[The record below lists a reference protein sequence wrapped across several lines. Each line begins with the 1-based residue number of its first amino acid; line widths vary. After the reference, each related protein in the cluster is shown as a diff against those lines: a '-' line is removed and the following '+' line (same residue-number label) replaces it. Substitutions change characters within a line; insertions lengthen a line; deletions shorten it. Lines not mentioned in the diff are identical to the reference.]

1 MDSRASSFCRV
12 HRCARA
18 ILVWL
23 VVAALMVTQVPY
35 AQAEEAPVGI
45 QDTVETPSLSDGE
58 SGDPAIDELDVSGT
72 EDDDALDVPTRSLE
86 SESSDSRNEAPP
98 VEDKH
103 EANPETPMEAF
114 ASPSPVTGFTDV
126 STGGFLPRADSARN
140 LAIIVRFAG
149 DATGDGETG
158 YNAPFAYRDDIRSQW
173 EYFIKQFN
181 ENDPSAYVTS
191 SFREYFYQ
199 VSDGQYDVVTD
210 FPQTNADGAVTY
222 ITLPKTRDGYATDSA
237 LVADTI
243 NEFNRMY
250 PDYDGSTLDRNSD
263 GAADNVLIIP
273 TVPQDAS
280 ILESD
285 ILWPHKADYPG
296 SSGLAVGAKGQ
307 ASEVVAYNIINTK
320 SLDNM
325 GVVAH
330 EYMHSLGIK
339 DYYRKSG
346 SGNPVDAWDIME
358 RSAARSWPLAI
369 TRQKLGWT
377 AIPEQSKTGTYTLYE
392 PGTGREQAFAFK
404 SPLSDTEYFVVE
416 YRKKNTDVNS
426 LDTHIGGTGLIVYR
440 VNSKFDGE
448 GNIQGNDYV
457 YVFRPG
463 ETGLGDARG
472 NALNA
477 QISSKGDRTSIGAS
491 DFGADITQGALCYS
505 DGRNSGIV
513 IEATGETSD
522 SLTFKLTYPDYD
534 AMDLWGAVGSAD
546 GVDEPLGTDTRGVQ
560 LVADGGDLYALIET
574 SAGASSN
581 YRVKVLRESAW
592 IDLGVAAAGLTHGQL
607 AVKDGAAYVLGVDY
621 ADGQSAVM
629 LKTFHDGM
637 WDEAAHVRLAGYAN
651 APTLGF
657 VGSRLYVILDR
668 DSEDAKLYAYE
679 TGALAEAS
687 PVLPVAYVTGPAVFE
702 LNGHPAVACGDFKA
716 AHRLVYEL
724 VDGAWTERSSIA
736 GNAHTERVASLG
748 DTTYVYQSANTDE
761 APSVTSF
768 GSDGAKISTTML
780 PSFQR
785 YAVGSTMVASGNRL
799 YVAVIDN
806 GSTNNAVRVYSAN
819 ASDLSV
825 WDQVGED
832 AYKPAEQVSAAVWA
846 GKLVVGVRNDSTKA
860 AWVRAHELVQ
870 SGGAEPPQ
878 PPAATQHTA
887 RFVADGAVVE
897 EVVFNEGD
905 AKLSHEPLV
914 PEKTGYSGGWA
925 AYALGS
931 SDLVIEA
938 SYVPNRYT
946 ITFKN
951 WDDHVLSSEVYEY
964 GDAVFAPR
972 AVRPDEGTKRFAFTG
987 WSPAFSGTCDQ
998 TQDMVYTAQYREGTT
1013 PMHMATFVI
1022 DGKVVDRVEFFEG
1035 GTLTEPSVPQKTG
1048 YTGVWE
1054 AYALGTR
1061 DLTVRAVYT
1070 AKAYTVTF
1078 KNWNNDV
1085 LSSRSYAYGSAV
1097 AAPTDPTRPDS
1108 GGKTYAFV
1116 GWSPT
1121 LSSVCNGDAVYTAQY
1136 SERAIEHTVTFIADG
1151 KTVGAT
1157 KFNEVDRK
1165 LIGSEPAPPIKTGYT
1180 GTWPS
1185 YTLGNQDV
1193 MVSATYRANRYA
1205 VTFKN
1210 WDGSTLQTGTYE
1222 YRSLVK
1228 APLASRPSSDGEAY
1242 EFIGWSPTFSGICE
1256 RAENTAYTAQYR
1268 ARSIVHY
1275 VAFEV
1280 DGAVIDRVPFSEGD
1294 ARLSRVPAVPSK
1306 AGYAGVWEPYS
1317 LGSGDIVV
1325 RARYSLQPNAL
1336 TLATNAHVQNKGWIG
1351 YRGNGSV
1358 VGTTGSSLRMESI
1371 RVRLD
1376 GALASSDAISVQ
1388 AHVQNIG
1395 WMSGLGNDKVAGT
1408 TGRSLRIEAMKLTLN
1423 SRLSLMGY
1431 RVYYRV
1437 HAQNVGWMGWAHD
1450 GAAAGTAGN
1459 SLRLEAIQIVLV
1471 VPGEIAPA
1479 NAYGGVS
1486 SAETHPYIDSGSV
1499 SPALSSALS
1508 YDGMVHVQNIGNV
1521 SVATNGARTLGT
1533 TGRGLRLEGLKLSCP
1548 VSGVDL
1554 SYRTHV
1560 QNIGWQN
1567 WVGEGAL
1574 SGTQGRAL
1582 RLEALQIEL
1591 SGSAAGSYDVYY
1603 RTHVQNIGWTGWAR
1617 NGQQCGSAG
1626 YGYRMEAV
1634 QVMIVPKDG
1643 AAPGL
1648 CKEAFYRR

>member
-12 HRCARA
+12 HRCARV

-58 SGDPAIDELDVSGT
+58 SGDPAIDELDVSGA
-72 EDDDALDVPTRSLE
+72 EDDDALDVPTQSLE

-103 EANPETPMEAF
+103 ESNPETSMEAF

-140 LAIIVRFAG
+140 LAIIVRFAD

-199 VSDGQYDVVTD
+199 VSDGRYDVVTD

-377 AIPEQSKTGTYTLYE
+377 EIPEQSRTGTYTLYE

-621 ADGQSAVM
+621 ADGQSAVT

-657 VGSRLYVILDR
+657 VGSRLYVVLDR
-668 DSEDAKLYAYE
+668 DNEDAKLYAYE
-679 TGALAEAS
+679 TGSLAEAS

-780 PSFQR
+780 PSFQC

-825 WDQVGED
+825 WEQVGED

-870 SGGAEPPQ
+870 SGGVEPPQ

-897 EVVFNEGD
+897 EIVFNEGD

-914 PEKTGYSGGWA
+914 PEKAGYTGGWA
-925 AYALGS
+925 AYTLGS

-938 SYVPNRYT
+938 SYAPNHYT

-951 WDDHVLSSEVYEY
+951 WDDHVLSSGVYEY

-987 WSPAFSGTCDQ
+987 WSPAFSGACDQ

-1013 PMHMATFVI
+1013 PMHMATFVV

-1048 YTGVWE
+1048 YVGVWE

-1070 AKAYTVTF
+1070 ARAHTVTF
-1078 KNWNNDV
+1078 KNWNNEI

-1097 AAPTDPTRPDS
+1097 AAPTDPTRPNS
-1108 GGKTYAFV
+1108 EGKTYAFA

-1121 LSSVCNGDAVYTAQY
+1121 FSSVCNGDAVYTAQY
-1136 SERAIEHTVTFIADG
+1136 SERA
-1151 KTVGAT
+1151 
-1157 KFNEVDRK
+1157 
-1165 LIGSEPAPPIKTGYT
+1165 
-1180 GTWPS
+1180 
-1185 YTLGNQDV
+1185 
-1193 MVSATYRANRYA
+1193 
-1205 VTFKN
+1205 
-1210 WDGSTLQTGTYE
+1210 
-1222 YRSLVK
+1222 
-1228 APLASRPSSDGEAY
+1228 
-1242 EFIGWSPTFSGICE
+1242 
-1256 RAENTAYTAQYR
+1256 
-1268 ARSIVHY
+1268 IVHY

-1306 AGYAGVWEPYS
+1306 AGYAGAWEPYS

-1325 RARYSLQPNAL
+1325 KARYSLQPNAL
-1336 TLATNAHVQNKGWIG
+1336 TLATSAHVQNKGWIG

-1395 WMSGLGNDKVAGT
+1395 WMSGLGNDKIAGT

-1471 VPGEIAPA
+1471 APGEIAPA

-1508 YDGMVHVQNIGNV
+1508 YDGMVHVQNTGNV

-1533 TGRGLRLEGLKLSCP
+1533 TGRGLRLEGFKLSCP

-1634 QVMIVPKDG
+1634 QAMIVPKDG